1 MNAQQAPSWCCRHN
15 APSGAAQTA
24 CVVAHRIIDG
34 SSHSANPTRATVV
47 RPDPVDEKRFA
58 LAHINAPVESVGG
71 GSSGSD
77 ASRTKTRAS
86 TTQRSRNA

>member
-58 LAHINAPVESVGG
+58 LAHIN
-71 GSSGSD
+71 
-77 ASRTKTRAS
+77 RAAGE
-86 TTQRSRNA
+86 RWRRILGFRRFANKD